1 MNRASSPSPRGPS
14 VPIGTPV
21 PQRLARPE
29 ENQGS
34 LMKPPREMGVLL
46 IALGISELIPPEPI
60 GIVFVV
66 LGGLVFWP
74 RGFRAVDGWLGRK
87 LPKAHRGYRKF
98 FDRFVADMERRYP
111 RAALPCSRVSRQQ
124 ASQSNGSSSW
134 PPHR

>member
-1 MNRASSPSPRGPS
+1 MAHASSQLARDPSTLA
-14 VPIGTPV
+14 GTPV
-21 PQRLARPE
+21 AERPARPE

-34 LMKPPREMGVLL
+34 LTKPPREMGVLL

-60 GIVFVV
+60 GTVFVV

-87 LPKAHRGYRKF
+87 LPKTHRGYRKF

-111 RAALPCSRVSRQQ
+111 RTALP
-124 ASQSNGSSSW
+124 
-134 PPHR
+134 

>member
-60 GIVFVV
+60 GMVFVV

-74 RGFRAVDGWLGRK
+74 RASEPSTAGSG
-87 LPKAHRGYRKF
+87 
-98 FDRFVADMERRYP
+98 ENYP
-111 RAALPCSRVSRQQ
+111 RRIAGT
-124 ASQSNGSSSW
+124 GSSSIASW
-134 PPHR
+134 LTWRDVIPAPRCPDTVGKAP